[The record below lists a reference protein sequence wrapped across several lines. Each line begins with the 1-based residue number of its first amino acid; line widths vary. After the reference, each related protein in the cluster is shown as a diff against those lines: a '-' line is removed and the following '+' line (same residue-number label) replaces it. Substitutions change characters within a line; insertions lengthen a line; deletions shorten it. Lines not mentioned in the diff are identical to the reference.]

1 MNGISNLG
9 ENYPKFLRLTM
20 KVFSKVKH
28 LTMLLRASS
37 EGLASTCLSTG
48 LDKAT
53 EVPAADAG

>member
-1 MNGISNLG
+1 MDGIRKLW
-9 ENYPKFLRLTM
+9 ENNVAFLRLTM